1 MLNMKA
7 SARLYQS
14 QNIAVLFTRRPKNP
28 WRDGS
33 TLPKATTREHFTW
46 EEAPTLKLPASDL
59 MEHKVLRFFCFFKSH
74 VDEDKTQNIRVR
86 KCHLYYYLE
95 DDTVQIEEPQI
106 DNSGLRHGTLIK
118 RHRIQNAS
126 DPTVYISPSDLRI
139 GKEITIYGVTLRMAD
154 CDEFTRNWYKQSGNE
169 QPPPEEIPQ
178 DSFVKMRRLSELHN
192 CKVPMTYDKQY
203 REVMLGGGFV
213 NQDMQQFME
222 KDRMVCRFFASYDDS
237 LSTIFERRLMVI
249 LFYLCDDTI
258 EIREHLPPNSSRPH
272 FPVYFRRRKLPKT
285 KVGPLGP
292 CDPLLKKEDYFQI
305 TDFKVGSVMRML
317 DVDLFIYDADGFTRE
332 YFRRELKTELD
343 PAVNVCIELPSPPD
357 PPVPLPT
364 GYGTESDSMTSVKYI
379 VPKQRIEQYK
389 KSNELDGKCLRYLAH
404 LLEPLAPGQKKRL
417 FCIEY
422 HLADEQVAIT
432 EIHQRNVGVAG
443 GKFLQKGSYRHE
455 QTHQI
460 LRPCDF
466 VMGEEIC
473 INRHSFQVIDA
484 DQFTRTYMKTGDIGS
499 SQSDLHRILQR
510 LRDSMEERLT
520 TLREMFRT
528 VDQPVAA
535 AGSSVSQ
542 CRERLEEAG
551 AIKKAV
557 REIQHMFYQQP
568 RLLNKLAKEFSHMT
582 VGKTVTASQVCEAL
596 KSIGVW

>member
-332 YFRRELKTELD
+332 YFSAAQCDSLLHEVHNINRGPWLFRRELKTELD

-432 EIHQRNVGVAG
+432 EIHQR
-443 GKFLQKGSYRHE
+443 
-455 QTHQI
+455 
-460 LRPCDF
+460 
-466 VMGEEIC
+466 
-473 INRHSFQVIDA
+473 
-484 DQFTRTYMKTGDIGS
+484 
-499 SQSDLHRILQR
+499 
-510 LRDSMEERLT
+510 
-520 TLREMFRT
+520 
-528 VDQPVAA
+528 
-535 AGSSVSQ
+535 
-542 CRERLEEAG
+542 
-551 AIKKAV
+551 
-557 REIQHMFYQQP
+557 HMFYQQP

-596 KSIGVW
+596 KSIGHEYPLKTVQRCIAYLFPEKAFEEIDYNQFIQVGTVNRVSFSTVRHAHHIASKLETYSQAFLNPFPVRLWNQTVCTSYNDLPAER